1 MIDKGNFA
9 QTVVIIGG
17 GFSGTSLAAALLRG
31 CGAST
36 SVVLIE
42 RMGRPGREVA
52 YGTQCGGH
60 LLNVRARNMSAVAD
74 DSEHFLRW
82 ARLHYDCSV
91 EADDYVPR
99 KVFGRYAESV
109 LQEALATTPARFELL
124 RDEAVALKQVHDKAE
139 ISLRG
144 GQKVISDKVVLALG
158 NFPPA
163 DPKFPGQTQ
172 TSSRY
177 ISNPW
182 CGSALD
188 NISDDRSVLVVG
200 SGLTSVDV
208 AISLRDRGCK
218 GKIHFLSR
226 HGLLP
231 QQHKRA
237 EAWPAFWNDGSP
249 CTARGLL
256 RLIRSQARDAENQN
270 SDWRAV
276 IDSLRPFTQQIWQS
290 LPLTEQR
297 RFLRHLRAY
306 WDVHRHRVA
315 PQIGAMLA
323 AELGEEQMQL
333 HSGRIVEYTEDSAG
347 VCITYRERHSGESRR
362 LKVDRVI
369 NCTGPDS
376 DLRRIRDPLLKNLLQ
391 QGLAR
396 PDSLSLGLDTADD
409 GALIDAR
416 GVISEV
422 LYTLGPLRKGNLWET
437 TAVPEIRVQAAQLAV
452 QLGMD
457 ARMKVE
463 SPVAFSGLA
472 EIEEQVA

>member
-1 MIDKGNFA
+1 
-9 QTVVIIGG
+9 
-17 GFSGTSLAAALLRG
+17 
-31 CGAST
+31 
-36 SVVLIE
+36 
-42 RMGRPGREVA
+42 
-52 YGTQCGGH
+52 
-60 LLNVRARNMSAVAD
+60 
-74 DSEHFLRW
+74 
-82 ARLHYDCSV
+82 
-91 EADDYVPR
+91 
-99 KVFGRYAESV
+99 
-109 LQEALATTPARFELL
+109 
-124 RDEAVALKQVHDKAE
+124 
-139 ISLRG
+139 
-144 GQKVISDKVVLALG
+144 
-158 NFPPA
+158 
-163 DPKFPGQTQ
+163 
-172 TSSRY
+172 
-177 ISNPW
+177 
-182 CGSALD
+182 
-188 NISDDRSVLVVG
+188 
-200 SGLTSVDV
+200 
-208 AISLRDRGCK
+208 
-218 GKIHFLSR
+218 
-226 HGLLP
+226 LP

-270 SDWRAV
+270 SNWRAV